1 METKFQITGMSCA
14 HCENTIKKTLL
25 QVNGVKSV
33 SVSHHNGL
41 AHVKSES
48 KLDLKQVDALLGPLG
63 YGIKKEG
70 FDFKQLTI
78 LLTGLTLFIAFQMM
92 YGQLSF
98 QLDPSQISISLVVI
112 YGLVSSLHCVSMCGG
127 LALSANLGLNNEKI
141 KQHIT
146 HYQLGRIVSYTFTGL
161 ILGFLGSWFEFS
173 LSSQNTFKLM
183 IGLWM
188 VLLALQSFGFIKLPS
203 FKFKFKNASNS
214 LVIGLLNGLMPCGA
228 LQSIQLL
235 ALGSGNPF
243 QGALMMFV
251 FAITTAPA
259 LLGMQWFGL
268 RLGKVNHKL
277 VHALSSFVILWMGLT
292 MIMQNPTISNS
303 VQSIFVDK
311 DQAPIIDGVQRVTL
325 TIKEG
330 RYVLDYNT
338 IQQDIPVELSF
349 DHTQFLGCANPIILS
364 FLNDQMVDVL
374 KNPDPVIFTIEDD
387 QTLRIHCWMDMDTIN
402 LYVI

>member
-1 METKFQITGMSCA
+1 METKLQISGMSCA
-14 HCENTIKKTLL
+14 HCEQSIKKTLL
-25 QVNGVKSV
+25 QIKGVKSV
-33 SVSHHNGL
+33 SVSHQSGL
-41 AHVKSES
+41 AYIKSEA
-48 KLDLKQVDALLGPLG
+48 KLDTKQIDALLNPMG

-70 FDFKQLTI
+70 FDVKQLLI
-78 LLTGLTLFIAFQMM
+78 LLTGIALFVSFQML
-92 YGQLSF
+92 YGRLSF

-127 LALSANLGLNNEKI
+127 LALSANIGLKNDKI
-141 KQHIT
+141 KQHIA
-146 HYQLGRIVSYTFTGL
+146 HYQVGRIVSYTLTGL
-161 ILGFLGSWFEFS
+161 GLGYLGSWFEFS

-235 ALGSGNPF
+235 ALGSGDPL
-243 QGALMMFV
+243 QGALMMLV

-277 VHALSSFVILWMGLT
+277 VRAFSSFVILWMGLN
-292 MIMQNPTISNS
+292 MIAQYPIVSNTF
-303 VQSIFVDK
+303 QSIFSDK
-311 DQAPIIDGVQRVTL
+311 NQAPIIDGVQRVTL
-325 TIKEG
+325 TIQEG

-338 IQQDIPVELSF
+338 IQEGIPVELSF
-349 DHTQFLGCANPIILS
+349 DHTQFLGCANPIVLS
-364 FLNDQMVDVL
+364 FLDDQRVDVL
-374 KNPDPVIFTIEDD
+374 KKPEPIVFTIEDE

>member
-33 SVSHHNGL
+33 SVSHQSGF

-48 KLDLKQVDALLGPLG
+48 KLDLKQVDALLRPFG

-70 FDFKQLTI
+70 FDFKQLII
-78 LLTGLTLFIAFQMM
+78 LLTGLTLFIIFQML

-161 ILGFLGSWFEFS
+161 ILGYLGSWFELS

-188 VLLALQSFGFIKLPS
+188 VLLTLQSFGFIKLPS

-235 ALGSGNPF
+235 ALGSGNPL

-277 VHALSSFVILWMGLT
+277 VRALSSFVILWMGLN
-292 MIMQNPTISNS
+292 MIVQNPTISNTIQS
-303 VQSIFVDK
+303 VFVDK

-374 KNPDPVIFTIEDD
+374 QNPDPVIFTIEED

>member
-1 METKFQITGMSCA
+1 METKFHITGMSCA

-25 QVNGVKSV
+25 QIKGVKSV
-33 SVSHHNGL
+33 SVSHQSGL

-48 KLDLKQVDALLGPLG
+48 KLDLKQMDALLGPLG

-70 FDFKQLTI
+70 FDLKQLSI
-78 LLTGLTLFIAFQMM
+78 LLTGLALFIAFQMM

-127 LALSANLGLNNEKI
+127 LALSANLGLNNAKI

-146 HYQLGRIVSYTFTGL
+146 HYQVGRIVSYTLTGL
-161 ILGFLGSWFEFS
+161 VLGYLGSWFEFS

-203 FKFKFKNASNS
+203 FNFRFKNASNS

-235 ALGSGNPF
+235 ALGSGNPL
-243 QGALMMFV
+243 QGALMMLV

-277 VHALSSFVILWMGLT
+277 VRAFSSFVILWMGLN
-292 MIMQNPTISNS
+292 MITQYPTISNAI
-303 VQSIFVDK
+303 QNIFVDK

-349 DHTQFLGCANPIILS
+349 DHTQFLGCANPIVLS
-364 FLNDQMVDVL
+364 FLNNQMIDVL
-374 KNPDPVIFTIEDD
+374 KNPDPVIFTIDD
-387 QTLRIHCWMDMDTIN
+387 NQTLRIHCWMDMDTIN